1 MIPLLRPQ
9 MGEEEVQAV
18 REVIYSGWIGM
29 GPKVEEFE
37 AAFARFTGKKHAVAV
52 NSCTAALHLALEALE
67 VGPGDEVICPALTFI
82 STALAAQYC
91 GATPRFADVDPAS
104 LCMDPWDALPKITER
119 TKAVVPVHFA
129 GASAVLNQYP
139 AGTIV
144 EDCAHLGGGQPGTG
158 RLQCWSFHAVKN
170 IACGDGGMVT
180 TDDAE
185 LAETVR
191 RRRWCGINRSTWDR
205 ARRRYGWDYDIQEV
219 GYKCHMNDLQAALG
233 LVQLSRIGV
242 MNARRAE
249 VAEEYQR
256 RLSDLDWLRLPSTE
270 NQTWHLFVA
279 RAVGRDQLVDHLL
292 ARGISAGVHYK
303 PLTLYPIFEKVELP
317 VTDAVWPTLVT
328 LPCHAA
334 LTDAEVEYIIET
346 VRGFDPGVGV
356 ESIVETGRRET
367 GLLV

>member
-9 MGEEEVQAV
+9 MGEEEVQAI

-37 AAFARFTGKKHAVAV
+37 AAFARFTGKKYAVAM
-52 NSCTAALHLALEALE
+52 NSCTAALHLALEALG

-82 STALAAQYC
+82 STALAARYC
-91 GATPRFADVDPAS
+91 GAEPRFADIDPLT
-104 LCMDPWDALPKITER
+104 LCMDPRDVEVR
-119 TKAVVPVHFA
+119 TTRFTRAIVPVHFA
-129 GASAVLNQYP
+129 GATAPLAPYDP
-139 AGTIV
+139 EILV
-144 EDCAHLGGGQPGTG
+144 EDCAHLGGGKPGSG

-180 TDDAE
+180 TDELE

-191 RRRWCGINRSTWDR
+191 RRRWCGINRSTWER

-233 LVQLSRIGV
+233 LVQLNRIEA
-242 MNARRAE
+242 MNARRAQ
-249 VAEEYQR
+249 VAAEYLR
-256 RLSDLDWLRLPSTE
+256 GLSGLEWLTLPDGR
-270 NQTWHLFVA
+270 NQSWHLFIVRTA
-279 RAVGRDQLVDHLL
+279 GRDRLVDHLL

-303 PLTLYPIFEKVELP
+303 PLTHYPIFESIPLP
-317 VTDAVWPTLVT
+317 VTDSVWPTLVT
-328 LPCHAA
+328 LPCHPA

-346 VRGFDPGVGV
+346 VRAFDPGAGADLSDSPAAVGAQ
-356 ESIVETGRRET
+356 TGR
-367 GLLV
+367 

>member
-9 MGEEEVQAV
+9 MGEEEVQAI

-52 NSCTAALHLALEALE
+52 NSGTAALHLALEALG
-67 VGPGDEVICPALTFI
+67 VGAGDEVICPALTFI
-82 STALAAQYC
+82 STALAARYC
-91 GATPRFADVDPAS
+91 GAEPRFADVDPVT
-104 LCMDPWDALPKITER
+104 LCMDPTDALARVTRFTRAIL
-119 TKAVVPVHFA
+119 PVHFA
-129 GASAVLNQYP
+129 GTLAPHGLYP
-139 AGTIV
+139 ADLLV
-144 EDCAHLGGGQPGTG
+144 EDCAHLGGGQPGAG

-185 LAETVR
+185 LAATVR

-205 ARRRYGWDYDIQEV
+205 TRRRYGWDYDIQEV

-233 LVQLSRIGV
+233 LVQLARIEP
-242 MNARRAE
+242 MNARRAQ
-249 VAEEYQR
+249 VATAYR
-256 RLSDLDWLRLPSTE
+256 RGLAGLDWLSLPAAE
-270 NQTWHLFVA
+270 NQTWHLFVV
-279 RAVGRDQLVDHLL
+279 RAPNRDALIDYLL

-303 PLTLYPIFEKVELP
+303 PLTSYPIFERVPLP

-328 LPCHAA
+328 LPCHPA

-346 VRGFDPGVGV
+346 VRGYDPGPVAARAVLAAVGSV
-356 ESIVETGRRET
+356 
-367 GLLV
+367 